1 MKGAWVTLSD
11 ATTKRRPPS
20 AVHERL
26 IYNIPARSPFSR
38 SLPPA
43 QIIWRL
49 CENIKGEHGGETSAL
64 RAME

>member
-1 MKGAWVTLSD
+1 VTLSD

-26 IYNIPARSPFSR
+26 IIYSGALAVFPIAS
-38 SLPPA
+38 PA
-43 QIIWRL
+43 QIVWRSAGVK
-49 CENIKGEHGGETSAL
+49 NIKGEDGGETSAL